1 MAGTVVKIKQS
12 AVAGR
17 LPTHNTGHATDIAQG
32 ELALNTADQ
41 QLY

>member
-17 LPTHNTGHATDIAQG
+17 LPTHNTGNATDIAFTLDTI
-32 ELALNTADQ
+32 ENT
-41 QLY
+41 